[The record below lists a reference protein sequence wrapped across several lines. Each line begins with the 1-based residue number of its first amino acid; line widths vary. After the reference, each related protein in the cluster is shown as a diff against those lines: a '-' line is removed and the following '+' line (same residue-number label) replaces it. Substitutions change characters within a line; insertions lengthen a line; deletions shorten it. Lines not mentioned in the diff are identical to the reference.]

1 MKTLSARLAQYR
13 SHIVAVLMIGS
24 LAILPG
30 CVVMAVGAGA
40 GAVAYVRGEL
50 NATLDKDYNQVVKA
64 TAQALKE
71 LEFAKVSENKDALQ
85 ALFVARTALDKK
97 VEIKLGNPGNKL
109 TTIKIRVGIIGD
121 EALSQAILAKIR
133 TAL

>member
-1 MKTLSARLAQYR
+1 MKTMTTRFAQYR
-13 SHIVAVLMIGS
+13 SIFTALLMIGS
-24 LAILPG
+24 LAVLPG
-30 CVVMAVGAGA
+30 CIVMAVGAGA

-50 NATLDKDYNQVVKA
+50 NATLDKDYNLVVKA

-85 ALFVARTALDKK
+85 AVFVARTALDKK

-121 EALSQAILAKIR
+121 EALSQAILAKIK
-133 TAL
+133 ALL